1 MKKKISVV
9 IPCYNEEN
17 SINTI
22 YKEIDKVSK
31 EMKDVNFE
39 IIFVDD
45 GSLDNSL
52 KNIKKI
58 NKKDKRVRFISFSR
72 NFGKEAGMYAGMN
85 YSTGDYVIIMD
96 CDLQDPPELIY
107 DMYIA
112 LENSEYDA
120 VVLYSSN
127 HKDYGFI
134 RKFLTKC
141 WYKICGILISGNYMP
156 GERDCRLMKR
166 KMVNAVLNLHET
178 NRYTKGI
185 FSYVGFKIFWMKYD
199 IPNRN
204 NGTSKF
210 SLFKLFKYAIDGIVA
225 FSTTPLV
232 ISAFIGLLFCVISFI
247 AILVIIFKTLILG
260 DPTDGWPSLACIIIF
275 VGGVQLFF
283 LGIIGLY
290 LSKMYSEIKKR
301 PLYIINETEKD
312 L

>member
-1 MKKKISVV
+1 MKKISVI

-17 SINTI
+17 NINKF
-22 YKEIDKVSK
+22 YLELNKVSK
-31 EMKDVNFE
+31 EMASVTFE
-39 IIFVDD
+39 IIFIDD
-45 GSLDNSL
+45 GSYDNSL
-52 KNIKKI
+52 KIIKKI
-58 NKKDKRVRFISFSR
+58 TKKDKRVRFISFSR
-72 NFGKEAGMYAGMN
+72 NFGKEAGMYAGLK

-107 DMYIA
+107 DMYIS

-120 VVLYSSN
+120 VALYSDN

-134 RKFLTKC
+134 RRFFTKC
-141 WYKICGILISGNYMP
+141 WYKLYEIIISTNYMP

-166 KMVNAVLNLHET
+166 RMVNAILELQET

-185 FSYVGFKIFWMKYD
+185 FSYVGFNVYWMKYD
-199 IPNRN
+199 KPNRN
-204 NGTSKF
+204 SGESRF
-210 SLFKLFKYAIDGIVA
+210 SLFKLFRYAIDGIVA

-232 ISAFIGLLFCVISFI
+232 ISAFIGLLFCLLSFI

-260 DPTDGWPSLACIIIF
+260 DPTSGWPSLACIIIF

-290 LSKMYSEIKKR
+290 LSKIYLEIKRR
-301 PLYIINETEKD
+301 PMYIINETEKD